1 MEIAFTYASVA
12 DALAA
17 LASAALI
24 KLYIFSLGKGFE
36 RLVPYVPKPITFAAR
51 KQGRILRKREYK

>member
-1 MEIAFTYASVA
+1 MHTILNDIKINIDRLNCSYASVA

-24 KLYIFSLGKGFE
+24 NG
-36 RLVPYVPKPITFAAR
+36 
-51 KQGRILRKREYK
+51 